1 MSINC
6 PLDIPSNLWNNRYMK
21 SAREKALTPKSPS
34 KPGKIDL
41 GPEANK
47 ILKNLERARN
57 YGAKRKYNSE
67 LKRLV
72 RDYPEFEESIL
83 ALRLK

>member
-1 MSINC
+1 
-6 PLDIPSNLWNNRYMK
+6 MK
-21 SAREKALTPKSPS
+21 SAREKALTPRSPS

-57 YGAKRKYNSE
+57 HGAKRKYNAE

-72 RDYPEFEESIL
+72 KDHPEFESSIL
-83 ALRLK
+83 ALRWK